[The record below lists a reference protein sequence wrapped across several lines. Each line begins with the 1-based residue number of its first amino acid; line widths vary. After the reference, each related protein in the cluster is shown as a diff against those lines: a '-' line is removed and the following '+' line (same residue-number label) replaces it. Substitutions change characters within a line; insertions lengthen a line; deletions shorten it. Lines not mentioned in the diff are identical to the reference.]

1 MVIYDI
7 SLPISE
13 SLVVWPTHPPIRIS
27 QPRHLEKG
35 DHATVSE
42 IRMSAHT
49 GTHIDAPNH
58 FLPKE
63 SGIDALDLNLLVG
76 VTLVVD
82 ATHAEQ
88 ISASE
93 LAVMQI
99 PDNTERVLF
108 LTRNSERWHRNQ
120 EEFFE
125 DYVGITNSGAEWL
138 IKHGILL
145 VGIDSLS
152 VATFGQNVPTHK
164 ALLGAGITIVE
175 GLYLKGI
182 SPGMYNLVC
191 LPIKLM
197 GLDGAPARAILIE
210 LPS

>member
-13 SLVVWPTHPPIRIS
+13 SLATWPTNPPIRIN
-27 QPRHLEKG
+27 QQRHLEKG
-35 DHATVSE
+35 DRATVSE

-49 GTHIDAPNH
+49 GTHLDAPNH
-58 FLPKE
+58 FIPKG
-63 SGIDALDLNLLVG
+63 SGVDALDLSLLVG
-76 VTLVVD
+76 AALVVD
-82 ATHAEQ
+82 ATRVEK

-93 LAVMQI
+93 LAGMQI
-99 PDNTERVLF
+99 PDSTERVLF
-108 LTRNSERWHRNQ
+108 RTRNSKRWHRNQ

-125 DYVGITNSGAEWL
+125 DYVGITHSGADWL
-138 IKHGILL
+138 IKHGVRL

-152 VATFGQNVPTHK
+152 VATFDQIVPTHK
-164 ALLGAGITIVE
+164 ALLGAGMIIVE
-175 GLYLKGI
+175 GLYLEGI
-182 SPGMYNLVC
+182 SPGMYQLVC

-210 LPS
+210 LPH

>member
-1 MVIYDI
+1 MVIHDI
-7 SLPISE
+7 SLPVSK
-13 SLVVWPTHPPIRIS
+13 SLATWPTHPPIKIS

-49 GTHIDAPNH
+49 GTHMDAPNH
-58 FLPKE
+58 FITE
-63 SGIDALDLNLLVG
+63 GSGIDALDLNLLVG

-82 ATHAEQ
+82 ATNVEQ

-93 LAVMQI
+93 LADMQI
-99 PDNTERVLF
+99 PDNTDRVLF
-108 LTRNSERWHRNQ
+108 RTSNSERWYRNH

-125 DYVGITNSGAEWL
+125 DYVGITHSGADWL
-138 IKHGILL
+138 IKHGIRL

-152 VATFGQNVPTHK
+152 VATIDQSVPTHK

-197 GLDGAPARAILIE
+197 RLDGAPARAILIE
-210 LPS
+210 LPR

>member
-1 MVIYDI
+1 MVIHDI

-13 SLVVWPTHPPIRIS
+13 SLVTWPTHPPIRIN

-58 FLPKE
+58 FMPKG

-76 VTLVVD
+76 VALVVD
-82 ATHAEQ
+82 ASRAEQ

-93 LAVMQI
+93 LPGMQI

-108 LTRNSERWHRNQ
+108 RTRNSERWHRSQ

-125 DYVGITNSGAEWL
+125 DYVGITQSGADWL
-138 IKHGILL
+138 IKHGIRL

-152 VATFGQNVPTHK
+152 VATLDQNVPTHK

-175 GLYLKGI
+175 GLYLEGI
-182 SPGMYNLVC
+182 IPGMYKLVC

-210 LPS
+210 LPH

>member
-13 SLVVWPTHPPIRIS
+13 SLVVWPTHPPIRIN
-27 QPRHLEKG
+27 QPRHLDKG

-49 GTHIDAPNH
+49 GTHVDAPNH
-58 FLPKE
+58 FIPK
-63 SGIDALDLNLLVG
+63 GTGVDALDLSLLVG
-76 VTLVVD
+76 AALVVD
-82 ATHAEQ
+82 ATRVEK

-93 LAVMQI
+93 LAGMPI
-99 PDNTERVLF
+99 PDSTERVLF
-108 LTRNSERWHRNQ
+108 RTHNSKRWHGNR

-125 DYVGITNSGAEWL
+125 DYVGITHSGADWL
-138 IKHGILL
+138 IKHGVRL

-152 VATFGQNVPTHK
+152 VATFDQSVPTHK
-164 ALLGAGITIVE
+164 ALLEAGMIIVE
-175 GLYLKGI
+175 GLYLEGI
-182 SPGMYNLVC
+182 SPGMYKLVC

-210 LPS
+210 LPH

>member
-13 SLVVWPTHPPIRIS
+13 SLVTWPTHPSIRIN

-58 FLPKE
+58 FMPKG

-76 VTLVVD
+76 MALVVD
-82 ATHAEQ
+82 ASRAEQ

-93 LAVMQI
+93 LTGMQI

-108 LTRNSERWHRNQ
+108 RTRNSERWHRNL
-120 EEFFE
+120 EDFFE
-125 DYVGITNSGAEWL
+125 DYVGITQSGTDWL
-138 IKHGILL
+138 IKHGVRL

-152 VATFGQNVPTHK
+152 VATMDQSVPIHK

-210 LPS
+210 LPR

>member
-1 MVIYDI
+1 MIIHDI

-13 SLVVWPTHPPIRIS
+13 PLVTWPTHPEIKIN

-58 FLPKE
+58 FIPKG

-76 VTLVVD
+76 EALVVD
-82 ATHAEQ
+82 ATHAKQ
-88 ISASE
+88 ISGTE
-93 LAVMQI
+93 LTAMQI
-99 PDNTERVLF
+99 PDNTKRVLF
-108 LTRNSERWHRNQ
+108 LTRN
-120 EEFFE
+120 FE
-125 DYVGITNSGAEWL
+125 DYVCITHSGADWL
-138 IKHGILL
+138 IKHGIRL

-152 VATFGQNVPTHK
+152 VATIDQSVPIHK
-164 ALLGAGITIVE
+164 ALLEAGITIVE
-175 GLYLKGI
+175 GLYLEGI
-182 SPGMYNLVC
+182 NPGKYKLIC

-197 GLDGAPARAILIE
+197 DLDGAPARAILIE

>member
-1 MVIYDI
+1 MVIHDI
-7 SLPISE
+7 SLPISK
-13 SLVVWPTHPPIRIS
+13 SLATWPTHPPIRIS

-58 FLPKE
+58 FLPKG
-63 SGIDALDLNLLVG
+63 SGIDSLDLNLLVG

-93 LAVMQI
+93 LAGMQI

-108 LTRNSERWHRNQ
+108 RTRNSERWHRNR

-125 DYVGITNSGAEWL
+125 DYVGITYSGAEWL

-152 VATFGQNVPTHK
+152 VATIDQNVPTHK

-210 LPS
+210 LPR

>member
-1 MVIYDI
+1 MIIHDI

-13 SLVVWPTHPPIRIS
+13 SLVTWPTHSPIRIN

-49 GTHIDAPNH
+49 GTHVDAPNH
-58 FLPKE
+58 FIPKG
-63 SGIDALDLNLLVG
+63 SGVDALDLNLLVG
-76 VTLVVD
+76 MTLVVD
-82 ATHAEQ
+82 ATRVEK

-93 LAVMQI
+93 LPGMQI
-99 PDNTERVLF
+99 PDNTDRVLF
-108 LTRNSERWHRNQ
+108 RTRNSERWHRNQ

-125 DYVGITNSGAEWL
+125 DYVGITPSGADWL
-138 IKHGILL
+138 IKHGVRL

-152 VATFGQNVPTHK
+152 VATFDQSVPTHK

-175 GLYLKGI
+175 GLYLEGI
-182 SPGMYNLVC
+182 SPGMYKLVC

-210 LPS
+210 LPR

>member
-1 MVIYDI
+1 MIIHDI

-13 SLVVWPTHPPIRIS
+13 SLATWPTHPSIKIN
-27 QPRHLEKG
+27 QPRHLARG

-58 FLPKE
+58 FIPKG

-76 VTLVVD
+76 EALVVD
-82 ATHAEQ
+82 ATHAKQ
-88 ISASE
+88 ISGSE
-93 LAVMQI
+93 LTDIQI

-108 LTRNSERWHRNQ
+108 LTRNSERWHRNR

-125 DYVGITNSGAEWL
+125 DYVGITHSGADWL
-138 IKHGILL
+138 IKHGVRL

-152 VATFGQNVPTHK
+152 VATIDQIVPTHK

-175 GLYLKGI
+175 GLYLEGI
-182 SPGMYNLVC
+182 SPGMYKLVC

-210 LPS
+210 LPR

>member
-1 MVIYDI
+1 MIIHDI

-13 SLVVWPTHPPIRIS
+13 SLVTWPTHPEIKIN
-27 QPRHLEKG
+27 QPRHLAKG
-35 DHATVSE
+35 DYATVSE

-58 FLPKE
+58 FIPKG

-76 VTLVVD
+76 EALVVD
-82 ATHAEQ
+82 ATHAKQ
-88 ISASE
+88 ISGTE
-93 LAVMQI
+93 LTAMQI
-99 PDNTERVLF
+99 PDNTKRVLF
-108 LTRNSERWHRNQ
+108 LTRNSERWHRNR

-125 DYVGITNSGAEWL
+125 DYVGITHSGADWL
-138 IKHGILL
+138 IKNGIRL

-152 VATFGQNVPTHK
+152 VATIAQSVPTHK

-175 GLYLKGI
+175 GLYLEGI
-182 SPGMYNLVC
+182 NPGKYKLIC

-197 GLDGAPARAILIE
+197 DLDGAPARAILLE